1 MITSVPRREEPSL
14 RAWRMSRPP
23 IGAKLT
29 IAMGKPTQP
38 APSAAASQ
46 GVELVVHFMHDSQP
60 PTGWVRDPHGTQRP
74 FNGWLG
80 LMGVLE
86 DQCAPTPST
95 APPNTIRRAR

>member
-1 MITSVPRREEPSL
+1 MIASVARREVPNL
-14 RAWRMSRPP
+14 RTWRMSRPP

-38 APSAAASQ
+38 APSAAAASQ
-46 GVELVVHFMHDSQP
+46 GVELVVHFTHDTQP

-80 LMGVLE
+80 LMSVLE
-86 DQCAPTPST
+86 DQCAPTSQHSST
-95 APPNTIRRAR
+95 HTR